1 LTDHEAVTSSSEI
14 LAEEDRLGTTV
25 SAAACPRGRRGD
37 QVGFSV
43 FRVFMGVLVGSTVA
57 FLIGLSHWGYSYY
70 SAPFAERAFHPQ
82 HALLKPS
89 GSVGHALGSVG
100 GLMML
105 FTFAYSLRK
114 RLPFLQKIG
123 VQTQWLQ
130 FHIFLGLFGPAL
142 VVFHTTGKLQG
153 VAAIAFYSM
162 MAMVVSGIVG
172 RYLYSKIPR
181 TRKGG
186 EMSYKQMEEQLAA
199 WVVELEADRQKDEFL
214 EEIENYLAQIRRV
227 RCNLFGTLV
236 RSIYDDLAAPANFLR
251 AWKITGKVHKSFH
264 RRLQIT
270 RLILKQRR
278 LLKHLA
284 LLDASQRL
292 FSYWHI
298 FHKPFTVLA
307 SVVIFVHIAVATYF
321 GYGVRW

>member
-1 LTDHEAVTSSSEI
+1 
-14 LAEEDRLGTTV
+14 
-25 SAAACPRGRRGD
+25 
-37 QVGFSV
+37 
-43 FRVFMGVLVGSTVA
+43 MGVLVGSTVVC
-57 FLIGLSHWGYSYY
+57 LLGLSHWGYSYY
-70 SAPFAERAFHPQ
+70 SSPFAERAFHPQ

-105 FTFAYSLRK
+105 CTFAYSLRK

-130 FHIFLGLFGPAL
+130 FHIFLGLFGPVL

-181 TRKGG
+181 TKRGG
-186 EMSYKQMEEQLAA
+186 EMSYKQMEEQLAG
-199 WVVELEADRQKDEFL
+199 WVAELKAEGQKEESL
-214 EEIENYLAQIRRV
+214 EDIEHYLAQIRRV
-227 RCNLFGTLV
+227 DCNWFGTLA
-236 RSIYDDLAAPANFLR
+236 RSIYDDLAVPVNFLR
-251 AWKITGKVHKSFH
+251 AWKIAGRLHRSLR

-307 SVVIFVHIAVATYF
+307 SVVIFIHIAVATYF

>member
-1 LTDHEAVTSSSEI
+1 LTDNEAVTAGVDIPAEADQSEKTER
-14 LAEEDRLGTTV
+14 LALR
-25 SAAACPRGRRGD
+25 ARGRRGNPTR
-37 QVGFSV
+37 FSV
-43 FRVFMGVLVGSTVA
+43 FRVFMGVLVGSM
-57 FLIGLSHWGYSYY
+57 LGLLLNLGSWGYSYY
-70 SAPFAERAFHPQ
+70 ATPLAERAFHPQ

-89 GSVGHALGSVG
+89 GSIGHLLGSAG

-105 FTFAYSLRK
+105 FTFVYSLRK
-114 RLPFLQKIG
+114 RWPLLQKIG
-123 VQTQWLQ
+123 GQAQWLQ
-130 FHIFLGLFGPAL
+130 LHIFLGLSGPTL
-142 VVFHTTGKLQG
+142 VAFHTTGKLRG

-181 TRKGG
+181 TKKGS
-186 EMSYKQMEEQLAA
+186 EMSYRQMEDQLAA
-199 WVVELEADRQKDEFL
+199 WVEELEAERQKDDIL
-214 EEIENYLAQIRRV
+214 EAIENYLAGIRKGSGGLLRT
-227 RCNLFGTLV
+227 LFY
-236 RSIYDDLAAPANFLR
+236 SISDDLAAPVNFYR
-251 AWKITGKVHKSFH
+251 AWRITRKLHTSFR
-264 RRLQIT
+264 RRLQVT

-284 LLDASQRL
+284 LLDASQKL
-292 FSYWHI
+292 FSFWHI